1 MALLPSNFYTDFS
14 FENFL
19 LIEKIKKTL
28 YKLKI
33 LLPLFEAEKHFFRQ
47 LKGFLMNTK
56 NKFIRIAFASM
67 LLGLTSSALFADE
80 NTSQPMMKQPSADNS
95 RQQTM
100 APALGDKIPP
110 YNNPDRFVLQGSF
123 IYWQADMDGLD
134 YSLQQKATV
143 TTPPLG
149 TSRGTVA
156 SSNPPSSYTDTLK
169 QKDLD
174 FKWEPGFKLG
184 VGIIFGERDQWDI
197 LLNWTWIRPKAH
209 RSLNSGPTP
218 DISSLSNTSLGT
230 SPIGLAPVST
240 TTTISNLAYQI
251 PGFSPLLLQSP
262 ATYSKTKWT
271 LLYNTV
277 DLELGRN
284 FFLAKNLTLRPHM
297 GLRGAFLHHT
307 TETEYNIS
315 STSNVL
321 NQVTDTLIL
330 GSASGTSRFKGK
342 NEYDA
347 VGLRGGLDI
356 RWNFTNH
363 FCVYGSVSGAILYG
377 IFSIEEDFNA
387 NYTVVQTTASQ
398 SIGGETTTTTT
409 PTSTDADFKTNL
421 HRTRSTLQAAL
432 GLMWHT
438 GFNNDKYHASIG
450 ASYEVNQWFQQN
462 ELRDIQ
468 NNLVDLKAQ
477 RTPGDL
483 GLHGFTL
490 DVKFDF

>member
-1 MALLPSNFYTDFS
+1 
-14 FENFL
+14 
-19 LIEKIKKTL
+19 
-28 YKLKI
+28 
-33 LLPLFEAEKHFFRQ
+33 
-47 LKGFLMNTK
+47 MNTK
-56 NKFIRIAFASM
+56 NKFMRIAFASA
-67 LLGLTSSALFADE
+67 LLSLTGSALSADE
-80 NTSQPMMKQPSADNS
+80 NTSQPMKQQSTDNS

-100 APALGDKIPP
+100 APALGDKMPP

-134 YSLQQKATV
+134 YALQQNAVV
-143 TTPPLG
+143 TTPSNATNGNLVQ
-149 TSRGTVA
+149 TA
-156 SSNPPSSYTDTLK
+156 SLPSSYTDTLK

-184 VGIIFGERDQWDI
+184 VGMIFGERDQWDI

-218 DISSLSNTSLGT
+218 NISPLSTTLSNQFNPVVPTN
-230 SPIGLAPVST
+230 VST
-240 TTTISNLAYQI
+240 APTVSTLAYQV

-262 ATYSKTKWT
+262 ATSSQTNWR

-307 TETEYNIS
+307 TESHYNIS
-315 STSNVL
+315 STSDVV
-321 NQVTDTLIL
+321 NQINDTFVV

-377 IFSIEEDFNA
+377 IFSIKEDFDT
-387 NYTVVQTTASQ
+387 NYTVVQTSTSK
-398 SIGGETTTTTT
+398 SIVGSTTTTVT
-409 PTSTDADFKTNL
+409 PVTTDADFKTNL

-438 GFNNDKYHASIG
+438 GFSNDKYHASIG

-468 NNLVDLKAQ
+468 NTLVDLKAN